1 MTTVHAQQKKHKRK
15 KHLTPVPQEF
25 LDDCQELQPNFEKTR
40 HKVKSIYH
48 KWVEKGSTAQEITR
62 WLRPILRQWYTPSA
76 ITDMIPSEMKRKYV
90 KSGKYVGFT
99 KDGKNVPA
107 SQRAPKMPGSRN
119 LVAQGQ
125 LSATIETMILP
136 HMTELGDTRTESV
149 KTHARGSLSRFT
161 QGADEYEIEELDL
174 YDIDYL
180 RIIVKWLHQ
189 LRMDFVKEAFKWQTK
204 FDEMRKEKAAFVAKL
219 EAHGIK
225 P

>member
-1 MTTVHAQQKKHKRK
+1 MTTVQAQQKKHKMRK
-15 KHLTPVPQEF
+15 RLRPVPQEF
-25 LDDCQELQPNFEKTR
+25 LDDCQLEPNFEKTR
-40 HKVKSIYH
+40 HKVKRLYQ

-62 WLRPILRQWYTPSA
+62 WLRPILRQLYTPST

-107 SQRAPKMPGSRN
+107 SQRAPKLPGSGN
-119 LVAQGQ
+119 LVTQRP
-125 LSATIETMILP
+125 LSATMETIILP
-136 HMTELGDTRTESV
+136 HTSELGNTRTEPAG
-149 KTHARGSLSRFT
+149 TLGSPGRFN

-204 FDEMRKEKAAFVAKL
+204 FDEMRKEKAAIVEKL